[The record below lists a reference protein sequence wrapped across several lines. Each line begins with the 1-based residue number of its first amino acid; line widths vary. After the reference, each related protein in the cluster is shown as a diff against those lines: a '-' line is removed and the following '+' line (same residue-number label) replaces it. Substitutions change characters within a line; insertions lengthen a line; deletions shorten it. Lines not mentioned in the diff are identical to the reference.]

1 MDLQNAKCFTRHSDV
16 DAVHIIGH
24 SSAGQVVLGNSI
36 LNADTI
42 NSFSNTLQS
51 LEIL

>member
-1 MDLQNAKCFTRHSDV
+1 MQNVLQGHSDV

-24 SSAGQVVLGNSI
+24 ASTGQVVLGNSI
-36 LNADTI
+36 LNVDTI

-51 LEIL
+51 IEIL